1 MLNTSI
7 FLVPG
12 KVQDLTVTPVD
23 GYETEKLKVSW
34 KKPDGGV
41 DSYSVSLK

>member
-12 KVQDLTVTPVD
+12 KVQDLTVTPVV
-23 GYETEKLKVSW
+23 GSETEKLEVTW
-34 KKPDGGV
+34 DRPVGGV
-41 DSYSVSLK
+41 DSYTVSLS